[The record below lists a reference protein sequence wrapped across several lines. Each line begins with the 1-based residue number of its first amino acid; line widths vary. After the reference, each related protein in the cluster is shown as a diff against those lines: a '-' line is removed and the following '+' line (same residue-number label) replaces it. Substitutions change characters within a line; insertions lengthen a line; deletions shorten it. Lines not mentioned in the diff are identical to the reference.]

1 MDYPL
6 TKALAVATLGYSAW
20 VVTSPD
26 TLRAQ
31 LDDPADWRQPATRL
45 AYTYAGRDVP
55 ISALALLGGTR
66 GARTGALLRIAGDL
80 TDAVTLGTTGSS
92 DASRKKAVAVALG
105 YGVLNAVALLVDERG
120 RRG

>member
-26 TLRAQ
+26 TLRDQ
-31 LDDPADWRQPATRL
+31 LDDPADWRQPVTRL
-45 AYTYAGRDVP
+45 AYTYAGPDVP
-55 ISALALLGGTR
+55 ISALALLGGAW

-80 TDAVTLGTTGSS
+80 TDAATLGSTASS
-92 DASRKKAVAVALG
+92 HASRKKAVAVALG
-105 YGVLNAVALLVDERG
+105 YGVVNALALLVDERG
-120 RRG
+120 QRA